1 MNAPVWPALTW
12 EDLEWRNANTDV
24 LSRRQRAESTGP
36 YRAAIVPAIATS
48 TIELDSAT
56 SADANEATGELS
68 RFDAEVGA
76 ISAPFASILLRSE
89 SASSS
94 QIENLTS
101 GARAI
106 AEAELGER
114 ETGNAALIV
123 RNVRAMNAAIA
134 LSDHIDNAAIIA
146 MQEALL
152 GGLAPRL
159 TGSYRAEQ
167 VWIGG
172 GSVSPHNATFVPP
185 HHERVAAAMDDLVA
199 FVARDDLPVLA
210 QAAVAHAQFETIH
223 PFGDGNGRTGRALV
237 HAILRQKQLMR
248 SVTVPVSAGL
258 LHDVDGYF
266 SALTAYRQGDIQPI
280 VAVFTSAAMR
290 AVVNGRALGRDI
302 DRIRDV
308 AYDTLRGVRRDSS
321 ARRLVALALESP
333 VLNQALVVD
342 RLGVTPHT
350 AYTALE
356 LLTERGF
363 LRPAN
368 SQRRNRIWVT
378 DDVIGAL
385 DDFAVR
391 AGKRAPATP
400 ESASYSTTSSGRVIT
415 SGRLS

>member
-1 MNAPVWPALTW
+1 MNAPSWPALTW
-12 EDLEWRNANTDV
+12 EDREWRNANPDV
-24 LSRRQRAESTGP
+24 LSRRQRAESTDP
-36 YRAAIVPAIATS
+36 YRAAIVPAIATL
-48 TIELDSAT
+48 TIDLDAAT

-68 RFDAEVGA
+68 RFDAEIGG
-76 ISAPFASILLRSE
+76 IKAPFASIMLRSE

-94 QIENLTS
+94 EIENLTS

-123 RNVRAMNAAIA
+123 RNVRAMNAAISLA
-134 LSDHIDNAAIIA
+134 DRIDNAAIIA

-152 GGLAPRL
+152 GGFARRL

-172 GSVSPHNATFVPP
+172 GSVSPRNATFVPP
-185 HHERVAAAMDDLVA
+185 HQERVAASMDDLVA

-210 QAAVAHAQFETIH
+210 QAAAAHAQFETIH

-237 HAILRQKQLMR
+237 HAILRQKRLMR

-266 SALTAYRQGDIQPI
+266 AALTAYRQGDIQPI
-280 VAVFTSAAMR
+280 VAVFASAAMR
-290 AVVNGRALGRDI
+290 AVINGRTLARDI

-308 AYDTLRGVRRDSS
+308 ANDALTDVRRDSS
-321 ARRLVALALESP
+321 ARRLVALALENP
-333 VLNQALVVD
+333 VLNQALVVE
-342 RLGVTPHT
+342 RLGVTSRT

-356 LLTERGF
+356 LLTERGL

-368 SQRRNRIWVT
+368 SKRRNRIWIA
-378 DDVIGAL
+378 DDVISAL
-385 DDFAVR
+385 DDFAAR
-391 AGKRAPATP
+391 AGMRAPGTP
-400 ESASYSTTSSGRVIT
+400 
-415 SGRLS
+415 